1 MKSFLTL
8 QSVDQI
14 LSFIN
19 GFSPLPKEVA
29 ALDEAAGRRLAE
41 GWRVICPVSTVL
53 PWMGMP
59 CGRVTF
65 SARRKLRP
73 LCLNAWETAPWG
85 ESRTFLSAKD
95 MPLVF

>member
-29 ALDEAAGRRLAE
+29 ALDEAGLAAE
-41 GWRVICPVSTVL
+41 AEALGITPDDVRD
-53 PWMGMP
+53 M
-59 CGRVTF
+59 
-65 SARRKLRP
+65 ARIYSK
-73 LCLNAWETAPWG
+73 
-85 ESRTFLSAKD
+85 
-95 MPLVF
+95 